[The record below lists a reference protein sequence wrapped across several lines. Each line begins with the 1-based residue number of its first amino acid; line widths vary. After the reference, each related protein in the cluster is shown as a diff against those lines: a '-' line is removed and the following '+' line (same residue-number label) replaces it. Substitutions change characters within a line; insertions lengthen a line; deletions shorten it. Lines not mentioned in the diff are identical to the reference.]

1 MPWLEMPIT
10 TITAWW
16 TKTRHSS
23 KSLGMSPRF
32 APTSCDEKIQKLPYL
47 NLLTINKTITS
58 TKTLHCAHG
67 SWFPTFFG
75 HHCWVVEYCS
85 RKCPHKKIITKT
97 EVRQNS
103 SKIYPI
109 KHLKCTKPACAV
121 LILLS
126 KLSCTSCSCLSPV
139 GWAPW
144 STTPIDA
151 SSFPGSG
158 IRGTAMFLDIADGHF

>member
-1 MPWLEMPIT
+1 MPWLAMHIT

-47 NLLTINKTITS
+47 NLLTINKTITW
-58 TKTLHCAHG
+58 TKHSIALMALDFLHSLAIIAG
-67 SWFPTFFG
+67 LLNTVQESFLIKKSSQKQRFG
-75 HHCWVVEYCS
+75 
-85 RKCPHKKIITKT
+85 KI
-97 EVRQNS
+97 RA
-103 SKIYPI
+103 KIYPI

-126 KLSCTSCSCLSPV
+126 KWSCTCCSCLSPV

-144 STTPIDA
+144 STIDA

-158 IRGTAMFLDIADGHF
+158 IRVPRRF